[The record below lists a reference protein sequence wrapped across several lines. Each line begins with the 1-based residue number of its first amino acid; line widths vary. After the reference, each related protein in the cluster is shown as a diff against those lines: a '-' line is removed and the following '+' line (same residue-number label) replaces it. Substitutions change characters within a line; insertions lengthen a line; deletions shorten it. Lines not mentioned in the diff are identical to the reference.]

1 MQSFLTASS
10 SSSAAAVDSPSS
22 LILGVPLLGGA
33 YLHSALPHVTYVPP
47 HAHVLALPGEGKVP
61 FLLKDFFVASFG
73 QKNFLSAMKPAQLLR

>member
-1 MQSFLTASS
+1 LPT
-10 SSSAAAVDSPSS
+10 AAAVDFPSS
-22 LILGVPLLGGA
+22 LIQEGPPHGVA

-73 QKNFLSAMKPAQLLR
+73 QKIFLSAMKPAQLLR